1 MFDSRSDL
9 GSWYTYM
16 AACCDFDDNIYP
28 FSLDA
33 FVRHTIKGHA
43 SWAEIVQH
51 SIWMQHVEIEELV

>member
-1 MFDSRSDL
+1 
-9 GSWYTYM
+9 M

-51 SIWMQHVEIEELV
+51 STWMQHVEIEELV